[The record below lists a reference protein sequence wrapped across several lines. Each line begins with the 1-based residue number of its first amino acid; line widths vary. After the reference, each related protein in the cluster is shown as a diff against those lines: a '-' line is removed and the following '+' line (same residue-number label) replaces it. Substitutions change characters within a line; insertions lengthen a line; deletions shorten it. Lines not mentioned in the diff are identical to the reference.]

1 MLRALTAVAM
11 ILLGVPH
18 AAASDDKAVLQV
30 AELLRKAI
38 VAQDIRAM
46 VAIVHPSGIGC
57 IDSGFTRKEWE
68 AELRNPG
75 SIMSAMFLDTPRW
88 RENAQS
94 VYEVLSVRDFF
105 VSAKGVRTRVYDQ
118 VGHTKVVIFSADQ
131 PSQVA
136 PVMEFSFAKDDTG
149 RWRLVSIPNCG

>member
-18 AAASDDKAVLQV
+18 AAASDDKAVLRV

-46 VAIVHPSGIGC
+46 VAIVDPSGLGC
-57 IDSGFTRKEWE
+57 LASGLSPIDSEPDPP
-68 AELRNPG
+68 NPTT
-75 SIMSAMFLDTPRW
+75 IMCSMFFAPPRW

-94 VYEVLSVRDFF
+94 LYHVLTV
-105 VSAKGVRTRVYDQ
+105 
-118 VGHTKVVIFSADQ
+118 
-131 PSQVA
+131 
-136 PVMEFSFAKDDTG
+136 
-149 RWRLVSIPNCG
+149 